1 MSDLQKAIEV
11 VREVLSGNGIR
22 PEQFFLFGS
31 RARGDSRPDSDWD
44 IYVVV
49 DRDLSFTDRRRLVTE
64 MRRTLARLRIPNDIV
79 LKPVG
84 RFNALKDLPGTLA
97 YDVAREGVVL

>member
-1 MSDLQKAIEV
+1 MSDLQKAVEV
-11 VREVLSGNGIR
+11 VHKVLSGNGIR

-31 RARGDSRPDSDWD
+31 RARGDSRPDSEWD
-44 IYVVV
+44 IYVAV
-49 DRDLSFTDRRRLVTE
+49 DRDLPFAERRSLVTE
-64 MRRTLARLRIPNDIV
+64 MKRTLARLRIPNDIV

-84 RFNALKDLPGTLA
+84 RFNALKELPGALA